1 MEITSNC
8 CFYFSSQHI
17 QYAAGQFEC
26 RVWIIPAEGGG
37 FTCFSP
43 ILPGVV
49 SEGETFEEAITN
61 IRDALR
67 GAIQVYL
74 EDQRPIPWT
83 PLVSEVPPSGTIEK
97 WILVNVS

>member
-8 CFYFSSQHI
+8 CFYFSPQDI
-17 QYAAGQFEC
+17 QSANGQFEC
-26 RVWIIPAEGGG
+26 RVWIIPAEEGG

-43 ILPGVV
+43 SLPGVV

-61 IRDALR
+61 IREALR

-74 EDQRPIPWT
+74 EDQRPIPWS
-83 PLVSEVPPSGTIEK
+83 PLVCEAPPAGTIEK
-97 WILVNVS
+97 WILVDVS